1 MTLEKLKSTLLKLL
15 FPDYDELTL
24 FLHSMVTI
32 IFVISSSGSLVF
44 LVQLMFRQ
52 DSFFHVV
59 LSIFILIVV
68 LAIIILPI
76 YHAFSKRKKRKW
88 EKKIMLYAVVLMDY
102 LVAWNV
108 YVHLKG
114 LLSGWELAFPLI
126 NAVQAS
132 LVILGLWFGFFT
144 YEKVRDE
151 DPESAEIIISS
162 IMVILFF
169 IIFHF
174 ILHQYWA
181 VTFSVCIFYATI
193 VNKIIIVAYR
203 AIKKVINR

>member
-108 YVHLKG
+108 YDHLKG
-114 LLSGWELAFPLI
+114 LLSGWELTFPLI

-132 LVILGLWFGFFT
+132 LVTLGLWFGFIN

-151 DPESAEIIISS
+151 DSESTEIIISS
-162 IMVILFF
+162 IMVILLF

-193 VNKIIIVAYR
+193 VNKIILMAYS

>member
-193 VNKIIIVAYR
+193 VNKIIIMAYR
-203 AIKKVINR
+203 ALKKVIDR

>member
-1 MTLEKLKSTLLKLL
+1 MKAAGVKNTLIRIL

-24 FLHSMVTI
+24 FLYSMVTI
-32 IFVISSSGSLVF
+32 IFVVSGIRSVLKMIS
-44 LVQLMFRQ
+44 LMFQ
-52 DSFFHVV
+52 QESFYHIV
-59 LSIFILIVV
+59 LSILIVLV
-68 LAIIILPI
+68 VSTIIALPVF
-76 YHAFSKRKKRKW
+76 HAFSKRNKHVF
-88 EKKIMLYAVVLMDY
+88 EKKIMLYVVVLINY

-108 YVHLKG
+108 YDHFKG
-114 LLSGWELAFPLI
+114 LLSGCELAFPLI

-151 DPESAEIIISS
+151 DSESAEIIISS
-162 IMVILFF
+162 IMVILLF

-193 VNKIIIVAYR
+193 VNKIIIMAYR

>member
-151 DPESAEIIISS
+151 DSESTEIIISS
-162 IMVILFF
+162 IMVILLF

-193 VNKIIIVAYR
+193 VNKIIIMAYR
-203 AIKKVINR
+203 ALKKVIDR